1 MKFKFL
7 PLTTAIALAG
17 CASLYYCKLS
27 NEYPFSSALYP
38 TAKCPFP
45 LVIKDIT
52 VECEEDISDV
62 KIAFEPRDIKEIIGK
77 ELSNSNI
84 FEKVINIPDEIT
96 GSGMN
101 FWARVKFYELG
112 EREDRGYVRYRFV
125 TMDGLL
131 ESFGGKKV
139 RWEFNVESNRK
150 ESGAEERTKAFAGL
164 LQECI
169 RGIILLK
176 METKLDDWGKG
187 GMIPVRKV
195 EFAKKGEKIQIAILD
210 FTDVTQSAKN
220 AGYGEAISSMLSTA
234 FVKYRK
240 FTIVE
245 RNKINQIVQEQ
256 KLTLTGITEVSEIE
270 KIGKL
275 LNIDVII
282 LGSVSKLGRLI
293 VIDVRLVNVVT
304 GEMIFSEQIECSSEE
319 GLPGAVDKLA
329 KKVAFA
335 FE

>member
-1 MKFKFL
+1 MQFKYL
-7 PLTTAIALAG
+7 SLITAIALTG
-17 CASLYYCKLS
+17 CASLYHCKLS

-45 LVIKDIT
+45 LVVTDVT

-62 KIAFEPRDIKEIIGK
+62 NISIQQVEVKEIISK

-84 FEKVINIPDEIT
+84 FEKVINSPEELT
-96 GSGMN
+96 GFGMN
-101 FWARVKFYELG
+101 FSAQVKFYELG

-125 TMDGLL
+125 TVDGLL
-131 ESFGGKKV
+131 ESFGGKKAL
-139 RWEFNVESNRK
+139 WEFSVASNRI

-164 LQECI
+164 LQECSRDMI
-169 RGIILLK
+169 SK

-195 EFAKKGEKIQIAILD
+195 KFASKGERIQIAILD
-210 FTDVTQSAKN
+210 FEDVTQSAKN

-245 RNKINQIVQEQ
+245 RNKINQLVQEQ
-256 KLTLTGITEVSEIE
+256 KMELTGLTETSEIE

-275 LNIDVII
+275 LNTDVII
-282 LGSVSKLGRLI
+282 LGTVSKLGNLI
-293 VIDVRLVNVVT
+293 VIDARLVNVAT
-304 GEMIFSEQIECSSEE
+304 GEMIFSERIKCSSEE
-319 GLPGAVDKLA
+319 RLPDSVDKLA